1 MDILKIKEYIEAQ
14 FVDDYEE
21 IHKFM
26 LDVNETLTKIKIDGI
41 YNSYNSFCLDIEKS
55 VIETV
60 KENNI
65 IELTPNIIV
74 IALNNMVKHK
84 ILNDINYEQKI
95 NEYFESPNSIIDDI
109 NKLRFK

>member
-1 MDILKIKEYIEAQ
+1 M
-14 FVDDYEE
+14 
-21 IHKFM
+21 
-26 LDVNETLTKIKIDGI
+26 
-41 YNSYNSFCLDIEKS
+41 
-55 VIETV
+55 
-60 KENNI
+60 
-65 IELTPNIIV
+65 